1 MADGIDAVNPVGI
14 EGWPSIL
21 QPFIDAIPIELVA
34 LIALAAAGLFVRYR
48 RGDRVERLQIRW
60 FIAAV
65 AVAAAGFAGVI
76 VEQGLRT
83 ADGPLVSA
91 LVAYA
96 GILAMPVAI
105 GAAVTRYRLYEIDR
119 IISRTIG
126 WAIVTA
132 CIVAIYLAGVLVLQ
146 GALEGATQGDTLAV
160 AASTLLAAA
169 SFQPLRRRIQ
179 DLVDRR
185 FHRTRYDAE
194 RMAAAFTERL
204 RDQVELDGAA
214 RHLLVTAGQAVV
226 PRSITVWVRSRNDFR
241 TKEA

>member
-1 MADGIDAVNPVGI
+1 MVAFPSVPISIAIAV
-14 EGWPSIL
+14 L
-21 QPFIDAIPIELVA
+21 
-34 LIALAAAGLFVRYR
+34 
-48 RGDRVERLQIRW
+48 
-60 FIAAV
+60 
-65 AVAAAGFAGVI
+65 
-76 VEQGLRT
+76 
-83 ADGPLVSA
+83 
-91 LVAYA
+91 
-96 GILAMPVAI
+96 
-105 GAAVTRYRLYEIDR
+105 RYRLYEIDR

-204 RDQVELDGAA
+204 RDQVDLEAVTGHLGATT
-214 RHLLVTAGQAVV
+214 REAVA
-226 PRSITVWVRSRNDFR
+226 PRTMTLWLRSRNDFR